1 MLLILT
7 SLQDLKWDPNKNP
20 NSGQLEEISIIQAS
34 MESTHGQ
41 SLLFEKE
48 FLAIDFKRVKC

>member
-7 SLQDLKWDPNKNP
+7 SLQDLKWDPNPNP
-20 NSGQLEEISIIQAS
+20 NSSQLNEISIIQAS

-48 FLAIDFKRVKC
+48 FLAIDFKR

>member
-7 SLQDLKWDPNKNP
+7 SLQDLKWDPNTNP
-20 NSGQLEEISIIQAS
+20 NSGQLNEISIIQAS